1 MDTLST
7 RKMSTTID
15 ALPYDILFAI
25 FEHAASMNNFHI
37 SKWKKRLR
45 LLAVCS
51 RWRHIALDI
60 VYRYLGITY
69 GDCEWPFAEVTEDTQ
84 ADEPKFED
92 LETNIDL
99 VGELGLSHLVRK
111 LDLTIYYF
119 TNPLLGLKTVMTRL
133 KQVSSI
139 WPSVKVINITAE
151 CNPALY
157 GLVSRDVNQLKASIT
172 GLVDDMQ
179 MVLPNVNSL
188 ISWSNNDNALV
199 RRIVGELAE
208 RYSSQI
214 ARISANHQLQTWN
227 PQSFA
232 KLKYL
237 KANLEH
243 MAAYH
248 YPTVFPDS
256 LVSLCLRNIQP
267 DNEWDIFGNKQCLD
281 ALDTFSRFTAS
292 QQKIVGNELDEVDKL
307 QEMLSSMSISD
318 LEHLGYALAN
328 LAIIS
333 ASGSLKESMV
343 VRFEAQV
350 PGEILPHNI
359 LRSGDEVEIIDM
371 SQGVQMPKHA
381 KKKSRRLIGAVTKVT
396 GTCVIV
402 TFPRRAKIP
411 LTLRRNCA
419 IKVVASDLAYRRM
432 LEALQKL
439 SIWKKARPSLH
450 DVLFGDLDPGFDLT
464 AAISDDMFLDQ
475 SLNDKQKRA
484 VNLAITAKDIALIHG
499 PPGTGKT
506 YTLVEVIRQLVS
518 QGKTLLVCGPSN
530 ISVDNIAERLNSAS
544 DILFM
549 RLGNPVRVKPSVLKM
564 KSNVNGSSNSNPVN
578 GDVKVVLTTL
588 CSSGCPKLSK
598 LKIDFDVAIIDEAAQ
613 AIEAECWI
621 AGIQAPKVILAGDH
635 HQLPP
640 TLLSPHNQSIKRSAQ
655 SPKSIG
661 SGDLFTKTMF
671 ERIHDRFGDVVCQ
684 MLVTQYRMHADIMH
698 VSSKYLYSG
707 DLVAHSSVEQHL
719 LQDLPDASSAKATE
733 CALMFIDTNRKKR
746 EVADKELPRHAKQGK
761 QGNMPFSKLN
771 YGEAR
776 LAIKH
781 AQELIKA
788 GVNRK
793 DIAIISPYNGQ
804 VRLLKMMSKKVPG
817 VEIGSVD
824 GFQGGEREAV
834 VLSLVRSNPKKAV
847 GFLDDYRRMN
857 VAITRARRH
866 LCVIGDSYTLSGGSK
881 FLKQLL
887 KHLEARGTVCKL

>member
-15 ALPYDILFAI
+15 ALPYDILFEI

-172 GLVDDMQ
+172 DLVDDMQ

-199 RRIVGELAE
+199 RRIVG
-208 RYSSQI
+208 
-214 ARISANHQLQTWN
+214 
-227 PQSFA
+227 
-232 KLKYL
+232 
-237 KANLEH
+237 
-243 MAAYH
+243 
-248 YPTVFPDS
+248 
-256 LVSLCLRNIQP
+256 
-267 DNEWDIFGNKQCLD
+267 D

-671 ERIHDRFGDVVCQ
+671 ERIHDKFGDVVCQ

-746 EVADKELPRHAKQGK
+746 EAADKELPRHAKQGK